1 MTYCMQGLRK
11 GKYMIQRNHR
21 VLTDLARLTINK
33 IEIKSLTVK
42 LNFRYFWDN
51 EIWIKYTHRKNGCL
65 AASNLFHT
73 FTQSFKF
80 YTFDYHILK
89 RCLKN
94 LARQIDS
101 KIKLVLHSASFTA
114 KFGLVFVLALE
125 NTFLWRFHFKTN
137 RKSRGSS
144 KKRY

>member
-1 MTYCMQGLRK
+1 
-11 GKYMIQRNHR
+11 MIQRNHR

-65 AASNLFHT
+65 AGSNLFHT

-80 YTFDYHILK
+80 CTFDYHILK

-137 RKSRGSS
+137 RKSRDSS